1 MRKETVSGLLAGVR
15 VLDVTTVLAGPFAA
29 YQLSLLG
36 ADVIKVEIPGEGDLA
51 REMGDDRELA
61 SARMGASFLA
71 QNAGKRS
78 LTADLKSDGGRQVF
92 TRLVET
98 SDVLVENMRPG
109 VLARLGFSYAELQRL
124 NPKIVYCAVSG
135 FGQTGPL
142 AHRPAYDQIIQG
154 LSGMCDVT
162 GWPSDDP
169 LRVGFPVCDT
179 LGGFVAAMSI
189 SAALV
194 RREREGVGA
203 ELDVSMLESAI
214 TAMGWVT
221 SEHLIS
227 GRVATR
233 HGNDNAAS
241 SPSGTFRTGDGLL
254 NIAANTQRQFE
265 AVCEVVGRTDLITD
279 ERFLTR
285 ELRKRFRG
293 LLTGELELALSSKS
307 AIDWEALLTEVNVP
321 TGRVL
326 SLGEALEQEQIRE
339 RSLVHEIPL
348 DLAGHESI
356 SLLGSGVHVDGRALV
371 PSSAPPRLGE
381 HTEQILDELGFAAEE
396 IAVLKHA
403 GVV

>member
-1 MRKETVSGLLAGVR
+1 MSGLLTGVR

-29 YQLSLLG
+29 YQLSLMG
-36 ADVIKVEIPGEGDLA
+36 AEVIKVEIPGEGDLA
-51 REMGDDRELA
+51 REMGDNKVLA
-61 SARMGASFLA
+61 AARMGASFLA

-78 LTADLKSDGGRQVF
+78 ITADLKSDGGREVF
-92 TRLVET
+92 AKLVE
-98 SDVLVENMRPG
+98 SADVLLENMRPG
-109 VLARLGFSYAELQRL
+109 VLTRLGFSYETLERI
-124 NPKIVYCAVSG
+124 NPTLVYCAVSG

-142 AHRPAYDQIIQG
+142 SGRPAYDQIIQG

-189 SAALV
+189 CAALV
-194 RREREGVGA
+194 RRDREGVGA
-203 ELDVSMLESAI
+203 MLDVSMLESAI

-233 HGNDNAAS
+233 QGNNNAAS

-265 AVCEVVGRTDLITD
+265 SVCEVVGRLDLVTD
-279 ERFLTR
+279 ERFIDR
-285 ELRKRFRG
+285 ELRKRYRN
-293 LLTGELELALSSKS
+293 LLTAELELALDAKS
-307 AIDWEALLTEVNVP
+307 AFEWEELLADVNVP

-326 SLGEALEQEQIRE
+326 SLAEALEQEQVRV
-339 RSLVHEIPL
+339 RSLMHEVEIDL
-348 DLAGHESI
+348 DGFERVE
-356 SLLGSGVHVDGRALV
+356 LLGSGVHVDGAALE
-371 PSSAPPRLGE
+371 PSMPPPRLGQ
-381 HTEQILDELGFAAEE
+381 HTEEILSELGYGPDQIGELKRAG
-396 IAVLKHA
+396 AV
-403 GVV
+403 

>member
-1 MRKETVSGLLAGVR
+1 MRNETVSGLLAGVR

-36 ADVIKVEIPGEGDLA
+36 ADVVKVEVPGEGDLA
-51 REMGDDRELA
+51 REMGDNRALAGEL
-61 SARMGASFLA
+61 MGASFLA

-78 LTADLKSDGGRQVF
+78 ITADLKSEGGREVF
-92 TRLVET
+92 TKLVENA
-98 SDVLVENMRPG
+98 DVLLENMRPG
-109 VLARLGFSYAELQRL
+109 VLARLGFSYQALQRV
-124 NPKIVYCAVSG
+124 NPKLVYCAVSG

-142 AHRPAYDQIIQG
+142 ARRPAYDQIIQG

-189 SAALV
+189 CAALV
-194 RREREGVGA
+194 RRDREGVGA

-233 HGNDNAAS
+233 HGNNNAAS

-265 AVCEVVGRTDLITD
+265 AVCEVVGRLDLVDD

-285 ELRKRFRG
+285 ELRKRYRN
-293 LLTGELELALSSKS
+293 LLTGELELALNAKG
-307 AIDWEALLTEVNVP
+307 AVEWEALLTEVNVP

-326 SLGEALEQEQIRE
+326 ALGDALHQEQIRQ
-339 RSLVHEIPL
+339 RSLIHEVAL
-348 DLAGHESI
+348 DLEGYETVE
-356 SLLGSGVHVDGRALV
+356 LLGSGVHVDGAALG
-371 PSSAPPRLGE
+371 PSSPPPRLGQ
-381 HTEQILDELGFAAEE
+381 HTDQVLGELGYDAEE
-396 IAVLKHA
+396 ISALKSAGAV
-403 GVV
+403 

>member
-1 MRKETVSGLLAGVR
+1 MSGLLAGVR

-36 ADVIKVEIPGEGDLA
+36 ADVVKVEIPGEGDLA
-51 REMGDDRELA
+51 REMGDNRVLAGEL
-61 SARMGASFLA
+61 MGASFLA

-78 LTADLKSDGGRQVF
+78 LTADLKSDGGREVF
-92 TRLVET
+92 TKLVES
-98 SDVLVENMRPG
+98 SDVLLENMRPG
-109 VLARLGFSYAELQRL
+109 VLARLGFSYQELQRV
-124 NPKIVYCAVSG
+124 NPQLIYCAVSG

-169 LRVGFPVCDT
+169 LRVGFPICDT

-189 SAALV
+189 CAALV
-194 RREREGVGA
+194 RRDREGVGA

-221 SEHLIS
+221 SEQLIS
-227 GRVATR
+227 GRIATR
-233 HGNDNAAS
+233 HGNNNAAS
-241 SPSGTFRTGDGLL
+241 SPSGTFRTGEGLL

-265 AVCEVVGRTDLITD
+265 AVCEVVGRLDLIGD

-285 ELRKRFRG
+285 ELRKRYRN
-293 LLTGELELALSSKS
+293 LLTAELELALSAKG
-307 AIDWEALLTEVNVP
+307 ALEWEALLTEVNVP

-326 SLGEALEQEQIRE
+326 SLGDALGQEQIRE
-339 RSLVHEIPL
+339 RSLLHEIPL
-348 DLAGHESI
+348 GLEGHETVT
-356 SLLGSGVHVDGRALV
+356 LLGSGVHVDGQALA
-371 PSSAPPRLGE
+371 PSCAPPRLGE
-381 HTEQILDELGFAAEE
+381 HTEQILEELGFEATE
-396 IAVLKHA
+396 ISYLKRAGAV
-403 GVV
+403 

>member
-1 MRKETVSGLLAGVR
+1 VSGLLTGVR

-29 YQLSLLG
+29 YQLSLMG
-36 ADVIKVEIPGEGDLA
+36 AEVIKVEIPGEGDLA
-51 REMGDDRELA
+51 REMGDNKVLA
-61 SARMGASFLA
+61 AARMGASFLA

-78 LTADLKSDGGRQVF
+78 ITADLKSDGGREVF
-92 TRLVET
+92 AKLVE
-98 SDVLVENMRPG
+98 SADVLLENMRPG
-109 VLARLGFSYAELQRL
+109 VLTRLGFSYETLERI
-124 NPKIVYCAVSG
+124 NPTLVYCAVSG

-142 AHRPAYDQIIQG
+142 SGRPAYDQIIQG

-189 SAALV
+189 CAALV
-194 RREREGVGA
+194 RRDREGVGA
-203 ELDVSMLESAI
+203 MLDVSMLESAI

-233 HGNDNAAS
+233 QGNNNAAS

-265 AVCEVVGRTDLITD
+265 SVCEVVGRLDLVTD
-279 ERFLTR
+279 ERFIDR
-285 ELRKRFRG
+285 ELRKRYRN
-293 LLTGELELALSSKS
+293 LLTAELELALDAKS
-307 AIDWEALLTEVNVP
+307 AFEWEELLADVNVP

-326 SLGEALEQEQIRE
+326 SLAEALEQEQVRV
-339 RSLVHEIPL
+339 RSLMHEVEIDL
-348 DLAGHESI
+348 DGFERVE
-356 SLLGSGVHVDGRALV
+356 LLGSGVHVDGAALE
-371 PSSAPPRLGE
+371 PSMPPPRLGQ
-381 HTEQILDELGFAAEE
+381 HTEEILSELGYGPDQIGELKRAG
-396 IAVLKHA
+396 AV
-403 GVV
+403 